1 MVSLEFRIPVVVSVF
16 DRQDGKEW
24 SFLEFRFKQPT
35 LSSLNAK
42 FYAES
47 DEILSFGH
55 IQNLTGF
62 PSSKVWSIRA
72 SLNSERTRFVKKS
85 ILKWLKL
92 GGPRIGRSAIESRGD
107 QHNFW
112 TLKSDIRNDHR
123 VLICKE
129 KNPNF
134 GYKVELVLSSWDLQY
149 AFIYYWWY
157 LFKII
162 HSEGSIPFSDFV
174 DIQ

>member
-62 PSSKVWSIRA
+62 PSSKV
-72 SLNSERTRFVKKS
+72 
-85 ILKWLKL
+85 
-92 GGPRIGRSAIESRGD
+92 
-107 QHNFW
+107 
-112 TLKSDIRNDHR
+112 
-123 VLICKE
+123 
-129 KNPNF
+129 
-134 GYKVELVLSSWDLQY
+134 
-149 AFIYYWWY
+149 
-157 LFKII
+157 
-162 HSEGSIPFSDFV
+162 
-174 DIQ
+174 